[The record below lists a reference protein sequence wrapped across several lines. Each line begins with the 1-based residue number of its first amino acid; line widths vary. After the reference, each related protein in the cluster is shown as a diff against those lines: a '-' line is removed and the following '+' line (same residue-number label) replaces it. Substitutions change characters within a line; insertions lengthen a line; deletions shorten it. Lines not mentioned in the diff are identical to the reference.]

1 MISFVIPAFNEEKY
15 LPATLERLFAC
26 ARAVGES
33 FEVIVA
39 DDASTDRTAEIAR
52 SAGARVVSTQNRQ
65 IAATRNAGARE
76 AKGDILAFV
85 DADTLVSEAV
95 LRATIDVVRGGA
107 VGGGARVTL
116 DQVSPLAR
124 WSLAAFVYFYHLS
137 GYAGGCYVFARRDV
151 FEAIGGFDERYFAT
165 EEMWLSR
172 ALRARGKFV
181 ILKEPVVSS
190 GRKLRLY
197 SRWEILAP
205 TFRFFFRGGFAAF
218 RRREGLGIWYEGRR
232 EA

>member
-1 MISFVIPAFNEEKY
+1 MISFVIPAYNEERY
-15 LPATLERLFAC
+15 LPATLERLFPC
-26 ARAVGES
+26 ASALGEP

-52 SAGARVVSTQNRQ
+52 SAGARVVSTRNRQ

-95 LRATIDVVRGGA
+95 LRATLEAVRGGA

-116 DQVSPLAR
+116 DRVSPIAR
-124 WSLAAFVYFYHLS
+124 ASLATFVWFYHRC
-137 GYAGGCYVFARRDV
+137 GYAGGCYMFARRDA

-172 ALRARGKFV
+172 ALRDRGRFV
-181 ILKEPVVSS
+181 IVKEPVVSS

-205 TFRFFFRGGFAAF
+205 TLRFFFRGGFAAF